1 MRDLSSDDN
10 FDPAVGHVGRVVV
23 VQSEEHDLVVSP
35 LGVALAL
42 RGIPPKTEVVQRHD
56 ITDLDCSRVFLLGHL
71 KASLF
76 SVCFCLLFL
85 QAFFDRFQK
94 LKAEKTQG

>member
-23 VQSEEHDLVVSP
+23 VQSEEHDLVVPP

-42 RGIPPKTEVVQRHD
+42 RGLPPQAEVVQRHD
-56 ITDLDCSRVFLLGHL
+56 ITHLDCSRGFILV
-71 KASLF
+71 
-76 SVCFCLLFL
+76 
-85 QAFFDRFQK
+85 
-94 LKAEKTQG
+94 T